1 MEYKVTLSK
10 CTEHLGEPLNGL
22 TVRWWKVPRMQK
34 LLALGGPLVLIIA
47 LLILSKKHYWYALAI
62 VAMSG
67 IWLFPYSYQRLM
79 ESYRQELAEKI
90 KYLVNDPELLWLN
103 FLSHLKTIQDD
114 EIDWRKDDKPRIS
127 DTNIKVLAFLKK
139 NGTSQGLHRVI
150 SSFQDSGSANKHLKR
165 LAEKGL
171 VEVAGNDYKYIPWNF
186 IIINDFHAE
195 VQDDKVRKL
204 LNESWERMIDEMG
217 ESKK

>member
-34 LLALGGPLVLIIA
+34 LLALGGSLVLIIA
-47 LLILSKKHYWYALAI
+47 LLILSKKHYWSALAI
-62 VAMSG
+62 VAISG
-67 IWLFPYSYQRLM
+67 IVLFPHSYQRIK
-79 ESYRQELAEKI
+79 EGYQEELSRKI

-127 DTNIKVLAFLKK
+127 DTNLKVLAFLKK

-150 SSFQDSGSANKHLKR
+150 S
-165 LAEKGL
+165 
-171 VEVAGNDYKYIPWNF
+171 
-186 IIINDFHAE
+186 
-195 VQDDKVRKL
+195 
-204 LNESWERMIDEMG
+204 
-217 ESKK
+217 